1 MLTADAETSMGM
13 TQMGVLEKEME
24 GFAALINT
32 INQYGR

>member
-1 MLTADAETSMGM
+1 M
-13 TQMGVLEKEME
+13 TRIEVLEKEME

>member
-1 MLTADAETSMGM
+1 M